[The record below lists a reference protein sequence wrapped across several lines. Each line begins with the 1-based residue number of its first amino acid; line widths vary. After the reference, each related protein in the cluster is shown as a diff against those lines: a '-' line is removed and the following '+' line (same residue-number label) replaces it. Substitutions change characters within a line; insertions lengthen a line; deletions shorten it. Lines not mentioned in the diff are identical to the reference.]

1 MSGGK
6 STVEFPVTGMTCAS
20 CVRRVE
26 KALGR
31 VEGVGEVG
39 VNLATERAKVV
50 YDPAE
55 GPGVEGLRDAVEK
68 AGYGVGAV
76 EESGAGDGRLLA
88 EGVEAPGRGREL
100 GDLRNRWVVSLVLG
114 GLMMAEMYLPFRLGM
129 EVLAPLLLIQATVVQ
144 FWAGAIFYKTAW
156 ASARHGGTNM
166 STLVAVGTSA
176 AYGYSAFVTL

>member
-1 MSGGK
+1 MRDRGAGGRMSGGK

-26 KALGR
+26 EALGR

-68 AGYGVGAV
+68 AGYGVGAA
-76 EESGAGDGRLLA
+76 EEPGAGDGRSLA

-100 GDLRNRWVVSLVLG
+100 G
-114 GLMMAEMYLPFRLGM
+114 
-129 EVLAPLLLIQATVVQ
+129 I
-144 FWAGAIFYKTAW
+144 
-156 ASARHGGTNM
+156 
-166 STLVAVGTSA
+166 
-176 AYGYSAFVTL
+176 